1 MKRLLG
7 SLGLFVSFLLFP
19 TILNADT
26 IDPTAKWLGP
36 WVYTPNPIVKD
47 AGLGADS
54 AAFRGNGA
62 AGDAE
67 DLSGTSA
74 SVFSRASADSAFFGG
89 ASASTGI
96 NFTRSFQLSGS
107 PGGWDVTL
115 SGRLVGLLFAASP
128 TAPSATVAAT
138 AKIAGGPSLTWGP
151 TTIAPDRQRNI
162 DDAMTGTALLA
173 DGTYVVTG
181 SLTTDA
187 KVDATFPIPFTSGGA
202 RADFA
207 TQAGDGLFVG
217 VDATPVPEPANLAL
231 FGTGLAVLSQLN
243 RLRKAGKSPMKP

>member
-1 MKRLLG
+1 MKLSRFAI
-7 SLGLFVSFLLFP
+7 LGLALGVLFLP
-19 TILNADT
+19 GNSIADT

-36 WVYTPNPIVKD
+36 WVYTPNPIVRD

-54 AAFRGNGA
+54 SAFRGNGA

-74 SVFSRASADSAFFGG
+74 SVFSRASADSAFLGG

-115 SGRLVGLLFAASP
+115 SGRLVGLLFAVSP

-162 DDAMTGTALLA
+162 DDAMKGGPVLLA

-207 TQAGDGLFVG
+207 SQAGDGLFVG
-217 VDATPVPEPANLAL
+217 VDATPVPEPANLTL
-231 FGTGLAVLSQLN
+231 LGIGLAALSQLN
-243 RLRKAGKSPMKP
+243 KLRKAKSSRQ